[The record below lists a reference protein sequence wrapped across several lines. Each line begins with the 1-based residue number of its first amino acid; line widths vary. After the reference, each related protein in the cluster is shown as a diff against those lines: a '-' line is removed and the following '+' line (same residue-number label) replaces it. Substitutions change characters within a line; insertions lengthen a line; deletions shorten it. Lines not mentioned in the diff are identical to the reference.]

1 MRQIAT
7 FFTIFWIVYFP
18 TCIAFNELPSFGL
31 IDEFMTIIL
40 VVFTMSKNHHSSVVK
55 YPIQESKIYILI
67 ISFFVIYGL
76 IFGANIQAAVWR
88 DMVQWIRPFS
98 VIYCTWILNPQFSE
112 WQKKTMLYCMII
124 TIFAWLIYHPEVG
137 FGSET
142 EFVVLGQLAI
152 CTGMAWYLM
161 SSPKRKNKYIALALV
176 LTGLLAPKFKYI
188 GEVVLVVYVLFFLKK
203 KFDFKS
209 SKTIVGLGL
218 VASVMLYVTWFKFDT
233 YYVSGFARE
242 GYDRL
247 ARPETYKA
255 AWQILWD
262 YFPFGSGMGSFGC
275 AAVADFYSPLY
286 YKYNLNTVWGMSPE
300 VRSFI
305 ADAFYPTL
313 CQLGVVGI
321 FFFCVFWKRR
331 LAAFNKI
338 QDMRYYRVAWITFFC
353 LAIEQTADTSFL
365 SGKGMGY
372 CMLIG
377 LCLNANRNMGVG
389 LNAVDDS
396 AESEDEKLE
405 DNHKSPR
412 RRRGL
417 FRLGHN
423 FKANRWRKDRENV

>member
-31 IDEFMTIIL
+31 VDEFMTIIL
-40 VVFTMSKNHHSSVVK
+40 VVFTMSKIHHSSVVRF
-55 YPIQESKIYILI
+55 PIQESKIYILV

-76 IFGANIQAAVWR
+76 LFGANIQAAVLR
-88 DMVQWIRPFS
+88 DMVQWVRPFS
-98 VIYCTWILNPQFSE
+98 VIYCTWILNPQFTE
-112 WQKKTMLYCMII
+112 RQKNTMLYCMII
-124 TIFAWLIYHPEVG
+124 TIFVWLLYHPEVG
-137 FGSET
+137 LGENA
-142 EFVVLGQLAI
+142 EFAVLGQLAV
-152 CTGMAWYLM
+152 CTGMAWYLLTP
-161 SSPKRKNKYIALALV
+161 SKKKNKYIALVLV

-188 GEVVLVVYVLFFLKK
+188 GEVVCIIYVLFFLKK
-203 KFDFKS
+203 KFNFRS
-209 SKTIVGLGL
+209 AKTIIALSL
-218 VASVMLYVTWFKFDT
+218 VVSVVLYVTWFKFDV
-233 YYVSGFARE
+233 YYVSGMDSE
-242 GYDRL
+242 EL
-247 ARPETYKA
+247 ARPMTYRIA
-255 AWQILWD
+255 FTQILWD
-262 YFPFGSGMGSFGC
+262 YFPLGPGMGSWGC
-275 AAVADFYSPLY
+275 AAAADYYSPLL
-286 YKYNLNTVWGMSPE
+286 YKYHMNKVWGCTPE
-300 VRSFI
+300 QPMFV

-321 FFFCVFWKRR
+321 LFFCAFWKRR
-331 LAAFNKI
+331 LTAFNKI

-377 LCLNANRNMGVG
+377 LCLNANRNMSVELNPVG
-389 LNAVDDS
+389 NFEESDND
-396 AESEDEKLE
+396 ESEGK
-405 DNHKSPR
+405 HKYPR